1 MECSILKVWGSEMLD
16 MVVDHVL
23 QIYAGY
29 GYVEEYP
36 AERAYRDSR
45 INRIFEGTNEIN
57 RLIITGWL
65 MKRAVAG
72 PVAAPGG
79 DQATDGRGDVRPQR
93 RRRSA
98 RVRLAAEHKMLASA
112 KKLALFA
119 AGAASQKYS
128 QGLGGAAGNHGRAG
142 RLHHGSLRAGSC
154 LLRAEKLIAAKGE
167 AAAKQAIAMTQYY
180 AVKVAADG
188 GTGRP
193 QSDRSGRR
201 RRHAADPGGDPAAA
215 GQVRAGRYHRAGP
228 ADRPPRARGGTVR
241 AVGRGRAAGSH

>member
-1 MECSILKVWGSEMLD
+1 MLD

-72 PVAAPGG
+72 QSPLLAAIKQLMDEVMSGP
-79 DQATDGRGDVRPQR
+79 
-93 RRRSA
+93 SA
-98 RVRLAAEHKMLASA
+98 SEEREGPLAAEHKMLASA

-119 AGAASQKYS
+119 AGAASQKYG
-128 QGLGGAAGNHGRAG
+128 QGLAEQQEIMGALADCIMEVYA
-142 RLHHGSLRAGSC
+142 LESC
-154 LLRAEKLIAAKGE
+154 LLRAGKLLATRG
-167 AAAKQAIAMTQYY
+167 AAAGKQAVAMTQYY
-180 AVKVAADG
+180 AVKSVQIVELAARKVIG
-188 GTGRP
+188 
-193 QSDRSGRR
+193 
-201 RRHAADPGGDPAAA
+201 AAA
-215 GQVRAGRYHRAGP
+215 EGDMLRTQVAILRRLANYEPADSIALGRQIARHVLSAGRY
-228 ADRPPRARGGTVR
+228 
-241 AVGRGRAAGSH
+241 SL